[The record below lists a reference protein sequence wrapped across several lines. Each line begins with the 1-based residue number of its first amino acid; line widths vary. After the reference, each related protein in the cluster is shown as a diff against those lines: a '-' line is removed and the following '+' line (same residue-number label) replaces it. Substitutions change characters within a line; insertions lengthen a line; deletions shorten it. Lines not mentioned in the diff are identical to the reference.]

1 MAKIST
7 AYLVAYNALQV
18 AGWSYVFYLFLPHFV
33 YLLENGSPS
42 ANLYQDIAL
51 PLRIFQVA
59 AYLEVL
65 HNLIGIVKSSPII
78 TAVQVTSRVFLVCGI
93 CDNFKVVHSS
103 IQLSTM
109 VLAWCITEI
118 IRYSYYMVSLINLKI
133 GALTWLRYTLF
144 IILYPL
150 GAGSEL
156 LCIYKAFPDM
166 AIIKPYDIEFP
177 NAYNF
182 TFSLQCLVIL
192 IVLSYLPGFP
202 HLYFYMFAQR
212 KKILG
217 RKEGEKKTN

>member
-1 MAKIST
+1 
-7 AYLVAYNALQV
+7 
-18 AGWSYVFYLFLPHFV
+18 
-33 YLLENGSPS
+33 
-42 ANLYQDIAL
+42 
-51 PLRIFQVA
+51 
-59 AYLEVL
+59 
-65 HNLIGIVKSSPII
+65 
-78 TAVQVTSRVFLVCGI
+78 
-93 CDNFKVVHSS
+93 
-103 IQLSTM
+103 M
-109 VLAWCITEI
+109 VLAWSITEI

-133 GALTWLRYTLF
+133 GLLTWLRYTLF

-156 LCIYKAFPDM
+156 LCVYKAFPDM
-166 AIIKPYDIEFP
+166 SKTSFDIEMP

-182 TFSLQCLVIL
+182 TFRLQYLVIL